1 MTNLKDYPQIV
12 SLMED
17 ANHIDVKVVE
27 GSVSLRQFIAG
38 MLSYY
43 PWWYPWWIIFLYGVR
58 AVFVRLLGM
67 KQPARP
73 DDLPR
78 LLPEDIPTMPGEKA
92 TFFILRFAKDEE
104 YWIAE
109 TPEDKHLRAYFGI
122 VVEPLKDN
130 LKRFHVITIV
140 HYKHWTGP
148 VYFNTIRPFHHLVVR
163 RMARAGVN
171 QS

>member
-1 MTNLKDYPQIV
+1 MDFIKKCPEFATLLNG
-12 SLMED
+12 
-17 ANHIDVKVVE
+17 ANHIDIKTVE
-27 GSVSLRQFIAG
+27 GTVTLRQFIAS

-43 PWWYPWWIIFLYGVR
+43 PWWIVFLYGIR

-67 KQPARP
+67 KQPAWP
-73 DDLPR
+73 DELPK
-78 LLPEDIPTMPGEKA
+78 LLPEDVAMTPGENA
-92 TFFILRFAKDEE
+92 TFFIVRLAKDEE

-122 VVEPLKDN
+122 VVEPVKEN
-130 LKRFHVITIV
+130 LKRFHVVTIV

-163 RMARAGVN
+163 RMACAGVK
-171 QS
+171 QPY

>member
-1 MTNLKDYPQIV
+1 MNSVKDYPPIML
-12 SLMED
+12 LMEGAD
-17 ANHIDVKVVE
+17 HVDVKVVE

-43 PWWYPWWIIFLYGVR
+43 PWWIICLYGVR

-78 LLPEDIPTMPGEKA
+78 LSPEDIPMTPGEKA
-92 TFFILRFAKDEE
+92 TFFILRSAKDEE

-109 TPEDKHLRAYFGI
+109 TPEDKHLRA
-122 VVEPLKDN
+122 
-130 LKRFHVITIV
+130 
-140 HYKHWTGP
+140 
-148 VYFNTIRPFHHLVVR
+148 
-163 RMARAGVN
+163 
-171 QS
+171 

>member
-1 MTNLKDYPQIV
+1 MNCLEKYPELNRLLQGADHV
-12 SLMED
+12 
-17 ANHIDVKVVE
+17 DVKVVE
-27 GSVSLRQFIAG
+27 GGVSMRQFIAS

-43 PWWYPWWIIFLYGVR
+43 PWWIVFLYYVR

-67 KQPARP
+67 RQPGKP
-73 DDLPR
+73 DELPW
-78 LLPEDIPTMPGEKA
+78 LKPEDISMTPGEQA
-92 TFFILRFAKDEE
+92 TFFIVRQAREEE

-109 TPEDKHLRAYFGI
+109 TPEDKHLQAYFGI
-122 VVEPLKDN
+122 IVEPIADH

-163 RMARAGVN
+163 RMARAGVRP
-171 QS
+171 S